1 MHRGKNLGIKKT
13 KFMIV
18 ATFGEKVRRWDEG
31 RAHRE
36 LNAYLMMIAIT
47 KNSPL
52 LLRP

>member
-1 MHRGKNLGIKKT
+1 MHRGKKLGIKKT

-31 RAHRE
+31 RVHRE
-36 LNAYLMMIAIT
+36 LNAYLMMTAIT

-52 LLRP
+52 LSRP